1 MTKGDVSGN
10 SLTGARFSCD
20 SHGKIPFRA
29 GEECPCHTR
38 CVPQHRLLP
47 QVEYFPFPPLNLI
60 LAHGWEQQRW
70 EGTGEGTLLLP
81 LGTASSSPPWESAAG
96 NSLAGRSENVW
107 VKGFHRQLL
116 KESPCGKRPQFWRQ
130 LALKKRGEKEREKK
144 KTNPLPQS
152 NFFLLIWS
160 TKTSDA
166 SQMDRDL
173 ISSAY
178 IQASARSCC
187 SNILE

>member
-60 LAHGWEQQRW
+60 LVHGWEQQRW

-96 NSLAGRSENVW
+96 NSLVGRSENVS

-116 KESPCGKRPQFWRQ
+116 KESPCAKRPQFWRQ

-144 KTNPLPQS
+144 KKLTHYPKVIFFSSFGVLKPVMLRRWTEISFLLLISKPLPEAAVAI
-152 NFFLLIWS
+152 F
-160 TKTSDA
+160 
-166 SQMDRDL
+166 
-173 ISSAY
+173 
-178 IQASARSCC
+178 
-187 SNILE
+187 